1 LILKKEKGK
10 RKRCLL
16 PRFRSGFEF
25 EPLDYAK
32 TAPEWVRFYY
42 LQPIVA
48 TPNLSLQLALPNL
61 EQSLFKIS
69 THNLDAI

>member
-1 LILKKEKGK
+1 LKKEKGK
-10 RKRCLL
+10 RKRRLL

-25 EPLDYAK
+25 ESLDYAK
-32 TAPEWVRFYY
+32 TAPTRVRFYY